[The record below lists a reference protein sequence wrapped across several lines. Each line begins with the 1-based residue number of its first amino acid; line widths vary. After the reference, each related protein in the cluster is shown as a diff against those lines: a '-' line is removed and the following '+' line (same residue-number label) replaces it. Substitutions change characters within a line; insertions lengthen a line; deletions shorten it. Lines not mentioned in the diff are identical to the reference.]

1 MNLKLLTYVNKL
13 YSKIDLGDFSL
24 VACQHYFET
33 NQKMIFSLMEKGLK
47 AKNVFMIPKSYS
59 YNEEINKRFLKKGI
73 FSFNYAF
80 NSHKSFDS
88 QFKKQINLFLKKIKH
103 KLNKKILVIDDGG
116 ELIKKFRLI
125 KNKEIYAVEQTSSG
139 FSKLKKTNIS
149 FPVLNVARSKAKLE
163 LESPFIADLV
173 YSNTLK
179 EIKKEKFV
187 PKNVL
192 IFGKGPIGK
201 EVGER
206 FSKKFKVSYLDIA
219 EEKINKKVLLG
230 KKNLLVVGCTGEKS
244 INKKDYKYFK
254 GKTFLVSASSSDR
267 EFDSS
272 FIRKRIPLNN
282 NPHKNIKF
290 KNINL
295 INSGFPITFK
305 GTIHGSPP
313 EKIQLTQ
320 SLMLAGAYE
329 SVKSL
334 KKGLIPLDE
343 NIQNKIIN
351 LFKKI

>member
-47 AKNVFMIPKSYS
+47 AKNFFMIPKSYS

-192 IFGKGPIGK
+192 IFGNKPITSVIK
-201 EVGER
+201 TPVANVEV
-206 FSKKFKVSYLDIA
+206 
-219 EEKINKKVLLG
+219 VL
-230 KKNLLVVGCTGEKS
+230 
-244 INKKDYKYFK
+244 
-254 GKTFLVSASSSDR
+254 
-267 EFDSS
+267 
-272 FIRKRIPLNN
+272 
-282 NPHKNIKF
+282 IKF
-290 KNINL
+290 L
-295 INSGFPITFK
+295 RDTMFF
-305 GTIHGSPP
+305 
-313 EKIQLTQ
+313 
-320 SLMLAGAYE
+320 
-329 SVKSL
+329 
-334 KKGLIPLDE
+334 
-343 NIQNKIIN
+343 IIGC
-351 LFKKI
+351 F